1 MDKISYAVDS
11 KTKDTILKVYL
22 LLPLS
27 IINAI

>member
-11 KTKDTILKVYL
+11 KIKDTILKVYL

-27 IINAI
+27 IINVI